1 MTDSDPL
8 AAFDDDLV
16 EHVATAEEME
26 VTVLRAALRRQQE
39 HARSLPGVDDLVYEW
54 RRFLPYDPLV
64 HREETAYY
72 LVFLPSVWEE
82 FGEQLSFD
90 DATLAAVRS
99 VHDRQVRRTLSAV
112 GEDESVVDGGAAM
125 VLTR

>member
-8 AAFDDDLV
+8 AAFDDDIVGAVSTETGLS
-16 EHVATAEEME
+16 ASR
-26 VTVLRAALRRQQE
+26 LREALRRQQE

-64 HREETAYY
+64 RRDETAYY
-72 LVFLPSVWEE
+72 LVFTPSVWAE

-90 DATLAAVRS
+90 DGTLAAARA
-99 VHDRQVRRTLSAV
+99 VHERQLRRVLTRH
-112 GEDESVVDGGAAM
+112 GEDTSVVDGGAAM

>member
-1 MTDSDPL
+1 MTDSEPL
-8 AAFDDDLV
+8 AAFDDELV
-16 EHVATAEEME
+16 AHVSDAEGVDATA
-26 VTVLRAALRRQQE
+26 LRDALRRQQE

-64 HREETAYY
+64 HRGETAYY
-72 LVFLPSVWEE
+72 LVFTASVWEE

-90 DATLAAVRS
+90 DATLAAVRA
-99 VHDRQVRRTLSAV
+99 VHDRQLRRALVAV
-112 GEDESVVDGGAAM
+112 DLDASVADGGAAM

>member
-8 AAFDDDLV
+8 AAFDDDV
-16 EHVATAEEME
+16 VAAVARERALSASE
-26 VTVLRAALRRQQE
+26 LREALRRQQE
-39 HARSLPGVDDLVYEW
+39 HARSLPSVDDLVYDW

-64 HREETAYY
+64 RRDETAYY
-72 LVFLPSVWEE
+72 LVFTPSVWEE

-90 DATLAAVRS
+90 DEMLAAARA
-99 VHDRQVRRTLSAV
+99 VHDRQLRHVLTTH
-112 GEDESVVDGGAAM
+112 GEDAAVADGGAAM

>member
-8 AAFDDDLV
+8 AAFD
-16 EHVATAEEME
+16 EHVLTAVTEE
-26 VTVLRAALRRQQE
+26 TALDGTQLRDALRRHQE

-64 HREETAYY
+64 HRETRAYY
-72 LVFLPSVWEE
+72 LVFQPSVWSE
-82 FGEQLSFD
+82 FGEQLAFS
-90 DATLAAVRS
+90 DATLAAVRA
-99 VHDRQVRRTLSAV
+99 VHDRQLRRVFATLDV
-112 GEDESVVDGGAAM
+112 DESVLEGGAAM